1 MYPLVGSGVILF
13 LPCRRSSADSCGK
26 TLVFLFPLA
35 LLRVYYRKT
44 GEVFSPP
51 HFFCLRTKETGWHP
65 KKIHQRGASIT
76 FGLLALTAEH
86 SFAKTL
92 PFSFRCRCAGA
103 DSQVLRSIVL
113 PHPQAN
119 LRRRRR
125 PLARKS
131 ITITIGA
138 AAINRGNKYP
148 VIPRRSIG
156 RCNCSMRSRK
166 KQGSWGENAMS
177 ENASFA
183 FEVESAFS
191 P

>member
-92 PFSFRCRCAGA
+92 PFSFRCRCSGA
-103 DSQVLRSIVL
+103 YLQEKRSVEL
-113 PHPQAN
+113 PHPQAKRQ
-119 LRRRRR
+119 RRRFSMAE
-125 PLARKS
+125 PA
-131 ITITIGA
+131 ITISIGA
-138 AAINRGNKYP
+138 AAIISGFVCRLTL
-148 VIPRRSIG
+148 RRSVG
-156 RCNCSMRSRK
+156 RST
-166 KQGSWGENAMS
+166 
-177 ENASFA
+177 F
-183 FEVESAFS
+183 
-191 P
+191 

>member
-103 DSQVLRSIVL
+103 DLRYWCSL
-113 PHPQAN
+113 APPLLQAKYPS
-119 LRRRRR
+119 RRLSGAE
-125 PLARKS
+125 PAIIS
-131 ITITIGA
+131 SIGA
-138 AAINRGNKYP
+138 SAVNSGFACRLT
-148 VIPRRSIG
+148 PRR
-156 RCNCSMRSRK
+156 K
-166 KQGSWGENAMS
+166 
-177 ENASFA
+177 
-183 FEVESAFS
+183 
-191 P
+191 